1 MPATSPEDI
10 CRLFKEF
17 MAQGDL
23 DAVLSVY
30 DSDAVFL
37 NQSREATKSREDL
50 RRVLAPLA
58 AAKTVFDFNIKQIVQ
73 ADDIALMHTEW
84 KQSAPEPMTVYAIE
98 VAHRQRDGSWR
109 GLIRDPFTL
118 GRGVGS

>member
-98 VAHRQRDGSWR
+98 VARRQRDGSWR
-109 GLIRDPFTL
+109 WLIGDPFTV
-118 GRGVGS
+118 GREVGS